1 MAMFT
6 NLGVPNGEMS
16 FFTTLLYFP
25 WALKFLWAPFVDLI
39 KTKRW
44 WFITMQFLMLGLA
57 VLTIFSIPQPDPATI
72 AAMGT
77 EVRLFTG
84 VLIAFIIMAFA
95 SATHDIAADGF
106 YMLALKPGVQAEM
119 IGWRSVFYRLS
130 NVFCNSALIA
140 IPGIIYDW
148 TKKQGHESM
157 PFAWQVTIGIIAA
170 IFIIM
175 AIWHMFYTPRPDS
188 DKPNEDI
195 NAKKIIADFG
205 QAFSTFFK
213 KPALWVAIL
222 FMLLYRLPEGFLL
235 KMLYPF
241 LFATREMGGLGM
253 SNQEFGIV
261 YGTFGVIFLLIGGI
275 LGGAFISRVGLKKAF
290 WWMALG
296 MTLPCLSF
304 VYLSEFMPTN
314 MINIAIAIAIEQ
326 FGYGFGFTA
335 YMMYMMYFSD
345 GEYKTSHY
353 AICTSFMALSMI
365 LPGLGAGY
373 IQEGTSPNQ
382 KSITYTVNDS
392 ISLSA
397 PIGYDKDMLYFNGWA
412 TITKDSAGNLVEQLV
427 AKPSDTIVV
436 TKNQNL
442 FASFSDMKFIKYS
455 IEFKEP
461 SKNTVL
467 CDFTANTIPAPV
479 DDNSKIIKKQNIQMP
494 IGTADY
500 TIELAKLDTILKSI
514 PLTDLYQKEQLEM
527 PVNTSSDS
535 TKNLITLFNDS
546 TSLTKE
552 YNTNDSIVLTIPTGY
567 DQNTLV
573 FNGWAT
579 YSKNEQGEFVEKLYA
594 KPTDTIAITENKN
607 LYASFSKIQV
617 VTYESSI
624 ASNTDMLLYT
634 IKADTLPAPLD
645 KKRYDKEKKA
655 EKKNPHRTKLP
666 IGKANIYTDL
676 ELDTIFTPIPLT
688 KMYSNEQLNAP
699 TIQSADTSKVI
710 LQFTTAEGKM
720 SDYRWFFWMVICCS
734 LATFFVT
741 FLAYKRVDPNYGKK

>member
-1 MAMFT
+1 
-6 NLGVPNGEMS
+6 
-16 FFTTLLYFP
+16 
-25 WALKFLWAPFVDLI
+25 
-39 KTKRW
+39 
-44 WFITMQFLMLGLA
+44 
-57 VLTIFSIPQPDPATI
+57 
-72 AAMGT
+72 
-77 EVRLFTG
+77 
-84 VLIAFIIMAFA
+84 MAFA

-436 TKNQNL
+436 TKNQICL
-442 FASFSDMKFIKYS
+442 
-455 IEFKEP
+455 
-461 SKNTVL
+461 
-467 CDFTANTIPAPV
+467 
-479 DDNSKIIKKQNIQMP
+479 
-494 IGTADY
+494 
-500 TIELAKLDTILKSI
+500 
-514 PLTDLYQKEQLEM
+514 
-527 PVNTSSDS
+527 
-535 TKNLITLFNDS
+535 
-546 TSLTKE
+546 
-552 YNTNDSIVLTIPTGY
+552 
-567 DQNTLV
+567 
-573 FNGWAT
+573 
-579 YSKNEQGEFVEKLYA
+579 
-594 KPTDTIAITENKN
+594 
-607 LYASFSKIQV
+607 QV
-617 VTYESSI
+617 S
-624 ASNTDMLLYT
+624 
-634 IKADTLPAPLD
+634 
-645 KKRYDKEKKA
+645 
-655 EKKNPHRTKLP
+655 
-666 IGKANIYTDL
+666 
-676 ELDTIFTPIPLT
+676 
-688 KMYSNEQLNAP
+688 
-699 TIQSADTSKVI
+699 VI
-710 LQFTTAEGKM
+710 
-720 SDYRWFFWMVICCS
+720 
-734 LATFFVT
+734 
-741 FLAYKRVDPNYGKK
+741 